1 MIHVLTNLS
10 PVAVIV
16 VSVLGFGF
24 GAAWYSPYLFAKA
37 WMEEMK
43 TTPETMKSRPGRMPT
58 VIGGSFL
65 LAVVS
70 TITLAALI
78 SAHHSTGA
86 LRGADFGLLVGGGL
100 VAARE
105 ATNALYEGRTLRH
118 FLIVS
123 GHDAGLCVFQGGHPG
138 RVALIP

>member
-1 MIHVLTNLS
+1 MIHALTNLS

-16 VSVLGFGF
+16 VSILGFGF
-24 GAAWYSPYLFAKA
+24 GAVWYSPFLFAKA

-43 TTPETMKSRPGRMPT
+43 ITPQAVRSRSGRMPAL
-58 VIGGSFL
+58 VGGAFL

-70 TITLAALI
+70 TVTLAALMA
-78 SAHHSTGA
+78 AHHSTGA
-86 LRGADFGLLVGGGL
+86 LRGADFGLLAGGGL

-105 ATNALYEGRTLRH
+105 GINALVEGRTLRH

-123 GHDAGLCVFQGGHPG
+123 GHDVAPCVFQGAILGAWH
-138 RVALIP
+138 

>member
-1 MIHVLTNLS
+1 MINVLANPN

-16 VSVLGFGF
+16 VSALGFGF
-24 GAAWYSPYLFAKA
+24 GAVWYSPFLFAKA

-43 TTPETMKSRPGRMPT
+43 MNPETLKSNSGRPPM
-58 VIGGSFL
+58 VVGGSFL
-65 LAVVS
+65 LTVVS

-105 ATNALYEGRTLRH
+105 AINALFERRTVRSVLN
-118 FLIVS
+118 VS
-123 GHDAGLCVFQGGHPG
+123 GHDAALCVFQGPILGAWH
-138 RVALIP
+138 